1 MLLLACLLHF
11 LGILEL
17 EKVEFGWRECFHGL
31 GCDVCLSGTD
41 MHKFSQRACWGAFLT
56 LSPSPVSA
64 LRLVG
69 LLGKELGFSLLN
81 RFEFEHIPTS
91 LSSFLRV

>member
-1 MLLLACLLHF
+1 
-11 LGILEL
+11 
-17 EKVEFGWRECFHGL
+17 
-31 GCDVCLSGTD
+31 

-56 LSPSPVSA
+56 LSPSPVLPMA
-64 LRLVG
+64 VG